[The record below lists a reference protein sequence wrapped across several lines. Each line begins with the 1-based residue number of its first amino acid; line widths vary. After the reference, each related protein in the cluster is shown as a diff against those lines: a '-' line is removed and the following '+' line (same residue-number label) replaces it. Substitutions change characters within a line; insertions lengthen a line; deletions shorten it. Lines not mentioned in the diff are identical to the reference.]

1 MQELDEAGIDQDG
14 VFKEFLE
21 ETSPD
26 VAYLRELEALPED
39 VNRFSPRCNTHP
51 RFQSTLPRSIF
62 SETSNELNAVS
73 KPPCLIFVATVNFEC
88 MHFFAAVNS
97 VI

>member
-1 MQELDEAGIDQDG
+1 MPIDRLGKVSGTELH
-14 VFKEFLE
+14 FL
-21 ETSPD
+21 
-26 VAYLRELEALPED
+26 VASLMYSISFVEKSLAAMDLLNLPI
-39 VNRFSPRCNTHP
+39 F
-51 RFQSTLPRSIF
+51 F

>member
-1 MQELDEAGIDQDG
+1 MPIDRLGKVSGTELHFLIAGLMYSVNFVEKSLATMD
-14 VFKEFLE
+14 L
-21 ETSPD
+21 
-26 VAYLRELEALPED
+26 LNLPI
-39 VNRFSPRCNTHP
+39 F
-51 RFQSTLPRSIF
+51 F